1 MALKA
6 TIPAGTIGRAT
17 KALKAAQGA
26 MSFLDSRHPIYVAN
40 HARWVLN
47 EARYAGGDD
56 VLDELEPFDWETDLS
71 VDGHLQ
77 KRKNQAIYINFPE
90 IFCSALAGHLLRF
103 APKPGNNL
111 DFGGLGKV
119 GKTKATNSRAD
130 MIYQNPDGPGATG
143 SGWDLWWS
151 DTSKLAAVT
160 GHRWIYVESPDE
172 APMTQAREAQ
182 GMRPYL
188 AEYSPIDVTNWS
200 YDGKGNLMFAVLR
213 FWEYYPERVVTFAFD
228 QATLQGFS
236 YLLLVREGYVGMG
249 PEYAGGGWFKFTPE
263 KEPYDSGD
271 FADTMG
277 EIPLFPLF
285 YERSKGTRK
294 RPGMS
299 RPGVTELGQAAIA
312 GMNVGS
318 AANFN
323 AIDIGQGLT
332 FFMGVDQDGQ
342 ELAVGQIKRGDRWIG
357 VPPNEDTEI
366 TPHLAMSGQAS
377 VTSSLFDARERA
389 IWAAA
394 VQLGISEAA
403 GPSAAPS
410 AKGGPGQSGA
420 GQQASHAT
428 SQAPKITK
436 VAANLEQAQQIAI
449 DFLHLRFGLGKSTG
463 SVTWPKKFDLVELVD
478 RIKQYFEVSRLSGVA
493 SPTVDSTA
501 MTQVAKDKGLI
512 GADPA
517 TEQKVLAEFQTA
529 AQTKQLA
536 TKNAA
541 KGKPVVGAAGSKMA
555 PPQKGSTAD
564 KQKAREA
571 GKKQDKKQA
580 GRNTG
585 GLR

>member
-1 MALKA
+1 MALRA
-6 TIPAGTIGRAT
+6 TISPGTKAKAT
-17 KALKAAQGA
+17 KALKAAQTA
-26 MSFLDSRHPIYVAN
+26 MSYLDSRHPIYIAN
-40 HARWVLN
+40 HDRWLKN

-56 VLDELEPFDWETDLS
+56 VLDELEAFDWETDLT
-71 VDGHLQ
+71 VDGHLE

-90 IFCSALAGHLLRF
+90 IFCSAIAGHLLRF
-103 APKPGNNL
+103 APKPGTNL

-119 GKTKATNSRAD
+119 SKSKQTQSRAD
-130 MIYQNPDGPGATG
+130 MVYNNPDGPGATG

-151 DTSKLAAVT
+151 DTSKLSCVT
-160 GHRWIYVESPDE
+160 GHRWIFVESPDE
-172 APMTQAREAQ
+172 EPLTQAREAQ
-182 GMRPYL
+182 GLRPYL
-188 AEYSPIDVTNWS
+188 CEYSPLDVTNWS
-200 YDGKGNLMFAVLR
+200 YDSKGNLLFAVVR
-213 FWEYYPERVVTFAFD
+213 FWEYNPERMITFQFD

-236 YLLLVREGYVGMG
+236 YLVLVREGYTGLG
-249 PEYAGGGWFKFTPE
+249 PEYAGGGWWKYTPE
-263 KEPYDSGD
+263 KQPYDSGD
-271 FADTMG
+271 FADTFG

-285 YERSKGTRK
+285 YERSKGTRR

-332 FFMGVDQDGQ
+332 FFAGVDEDAQ

-357 VPPNEDTEI
+357 LPPNQDTEV
-366 TPHLAMSGQAS
+366 TPVVHTAGQTS
-377 VTSSLFDARERA
+377 VTSTIFDTRERA

-428 SQAPKITK
+428 SQAPRITK
-436 VAANLEQAQQIAI
+436 VAANLEIAQQIAI

-463 SVTWPKKFDLVELVD
+463 TVQWPKKFDLVELVD
-478 RIKQYFEVSRLSGVA
+478 RIKQYFEVSRLAGVA

-501 MTQVAKDKGLI
+501 MLQVAKDKGLI

-517 TEQKVLAEFQTA
+517 MEQKVLAEFGTA
-529 AQTKQLA
+529 AKTKQ
-536 TKNAA
+536 KAA
-541 KGKPVVGAAGSKMA
+541 ETIAAGSKMA
-555 PPQKGSTAD
+555 PPQKPGTAN
-564 KQKAREA
+564 KQKARLA
-571 GKKQDKKQA
+571 GNKQDKKQA

-585 GLR
+585 GLK